1 MICRDGLVG
10 AAGQIV
16 PTKGY
21 EPPLK
26 IVFCSSGRALRLRW
40 LWQEWG
46 DDPKPWVG
54 MDVPC
59 NNMDR
64 LLFNASTRV
73 TIGDGNRACFWHHSW
88 LEGDA
93 PRYLA
98 PNLFKLVRRK
108 NMTVHQELNNGN
120 WIRSLHTR
128 ITSTLQV

>member
-1 MICRDGLVG
+1 MGVLDLDR
-10 AAGQIV
+10 
-16 PTKGY
+16 
-21 EPPLK
+21 
-26 IVFCSSGRALRLRW
+26 FGRALCHRW

-54 MDVPC
+54 TDMPC
-59 NNMDR
+59 NDMDR

-73 TIGDGNRACFWHHSW
+73 TIGDGNKARFWHHSW
-88 LEGDA
+88 LEGEA
-93 PRYLA
+93 TRYLA

-120 WIRSLHTR
+120 WIRLLRTR

>member
-1 MICRDGLVG
+1 MGVLDLDR
-10 AAGQIV
+10 
-16 PTKGY
+16 
-21 EPPLK
+21 
-26 IVFCSSGRALRLRW
+26 FGRAPRLRW

-54 MDVPC
+54 TDMPC
-59 NNMDR
+59 NDMDC

-73 TIGDGNRACFWHHSW
+73 TIGDGNGARFWHHSW
-88 LEGDA
+88 LEGEA

-108 NMTVHQELNNGN
+108 NRMVHQELNNGN
-120 WIRSLHTR
+120 WIKSLHTR